1 MNANNKEKRRE
12 KHRKINKKISFL
24 ILSIILLCLIILG
37 LFLLFFNYTD
47 KSSPLLFEETY
58 AVSSELKEIISQV
71 DYAIY
76 ESLFQKGVPERDISF
91 SKVIPRHQEGYDWD
105 FTELLI
111 NLRGVDDA
119 ILLEDVIY
127 SRLSELGPPIKVE
140 KKKISDSERVC
151 NVYAHGL
158 YTHKIR
164 LINKGQEKRYQEGPP
179 KIAIVIDDM
188 GYDLD
193 LATAFMDLD
202 LPVSLSVL
210 PLAPRT
216 VDIVYEANRRG
227 TELLLHLPME
237 PKDYPDLN
245 PGPGAVLTNMDER
258 RIRKTINNDIDQ
270 VPGIRGV
277 NHHMG
282 SKFTERSEKMKIVLR
297 ELKRH
302 NLFYLDSRT
311 TNLTVA
317 YNLAKDMGVPAA
329 RKDAFLDNDLS
340 SKAIRFQMERLL
352 GIARYSG
359 IAIGIGHPHKETL
372 DVLKEYAGILKKEF
386 KVVPVSDLVK

>member
-1 MNANNKEKRRE
+1 ML
-12 KHRKINKKISFL
+12 IKKISSL
-24 ILSIILLCLIILG
+24 ILSIILVCLFILG

-47 KSSPLLFEETY
+47 KSSIPLFEELY
-58 AVSSELKEIISQV
+58 AVSSELNEIISQV

-76 ESLFQKGVPERDISF
+76 DSLFQKGVQEKDISF
-91 SKVIPRHQEGYDWD
+91 SKVIPRHQEGHDWD
-105 FTELLI
+105 FAELLI
-111 NLRGVDDA
+111 NLPSGDDA
-119 ILLEDVIY
+119 ILLEELIY
-127 SRLSELGPPIKVE
+127 KRLSDLEPSIKVDKE
-140 KKKISDSERVC
+140 RISDNETVC
-151 NVYAHGL
+151 NVYAKEL

-164 LINKGQEKRYQEGPP
+164 LIYKEHEKRFREGLS

-193 LATAFMDLD
+193 LAIAFMDLD
-202 LPVSLSVL
+202 LPLSLSVL
-210 PLAPRT
+210 PSAPRT

-297 ELKRH
+297 ELERH

-329 RKDAFLDNDLS
+329 RKDVFLDNDLS

-352 GIARYSG
+352 GISRYSG

-386 KVVPVSDLVK
+386 KVVPVSELAK

>member
-1 MNANNKEKRRE
+1 MNTNNKEKRRE
-12 KHRKINKKISFL
+12 KHRKINKKNSSL
-24 ILSIILLCLIILG
+24 ILSITLVCLIVLG
-37 LFLLFFNYTD
+37 LFLFFFNDTD
-47 KSSPLLFEETY
+47 KSSVPVFEEIY
-58 AVSSELKEIISQV
+58 AISSELNEMIGQV
-71 DYAIY
+71 DYTIY
-76 ESLFQKGVPERDISF
+76 DSLFQKGVREKDISF
-91 SKVIPRHQEGYDWD
+91 SKVIPRHEEDYDWD

-111 NLRGVDDA
+111 NLPSGDDT
-119 ILLEDVIY
+119 IILEDMIY
-127 SRLSELGPPIKVE
+127 TRLSDLGPLIKVE
-140 KKKISDSERVC
+140 KERASDSETVC
-151 NVYAHGL
+151 NVYTHEL

-164 LINKGQEKRYQEGPP
+164 LINKEQEKRFKEGFS

-193 LATAFMDLD
+193 LAIAFMDLD
-202 LPVSLSVL
+202 LPLSLSVL
-210 PLAPRT
+210 PSAPRT

>member
-1 MNANNKEKRRE
+1 
-12 KHRKINKKISFL
+12 
-24 ILSIILLCLIILG
+24 
-37 LFLLFFNYTD
+37 
-47 KSSPLLFEETY
+47 
-58 AVSSELKEIISQV
+58 
-71 DYAIY
+71 
-76 ESLFQKGVPERDISF
+76 
-91 SKVIPRHQEGYDWD
+91 
-105 FTELLI
+105 
-111 NLRGVDDA
+111 
-119 ILLEDVIY
+119 
-127 SRLSELGPPIKVE
+127 
-140 KKKISDSERVC
+140 
-151 NVYAHGL
+151 
-158 YTHKIR
+158 
-164 LINKGQEKRYQEGPP
+164 
-179 KIAIVIDDM
+179 
-188 GYDLD
+188 
-193 LATAFMDLD
+193 
-202 LPVSLSVL
+202 
-210 PLAPRT
+210 
-216 VDIVYEANRRG
+216 
-227 TELLLHLPME
+227 ME

-329 RKDAFLDNDLS
+329 RKDVFLDNDLS
-340 SKAIRFQMERLL
+340 SKAIGFQMERLL
-352 GIARYSG
+352 GISRYSG

-386 KVVPVSDLVK
+386 KVVPVSELAK

>member
-1 MNANNKEKRRE
+1 LNANNKEKRRE

-47 KSSPLLFEETY
+47 KSSPLLYEETY
-58 AVSSELKEIISQV
+58 AVSSELKEIIGQV

-111 NLRGVDDA
+111 NLPGVDDA

-202 LPVSLSVL
+202 LPLSLSVL

-216 VDIVYEANRRG
+216 ADIVYEANRRG

-237 PKDYPDLN
+237 PKDYPDLD

-270 VPGIRGV
+270 IPGIRGV

-282 SKFTERSEKMKIVLR
+282 SRFTERPDKMKIVLR
-297 ELKRH
+297 ELKRR

-317 YNLAKDMGVPAA
+317 YDLAKDMGVPAA
-329 RKDAFLDNDLS
+329 KKDVFLDNDLS
-340 SKAIRFQMERLL
+340 SKSIRFEMERLL

-372 DVLKEYAGILKKEF
+372 DILRDYEGILRTEF
-386 KVVPVSDLVK
+386 KVVPVSELVK